1 MNNNTT
7 DSKTIQ
13 DEKPAIKDI
22 VVFDITK
29 IGGEDVNSA
38 DARTLHRA
46 LESKQQF
53 ADWIDAKVVSNPF
66 FVNDIDYVFLRNSMK
81 QTCNTG
87 RGGHNKK
94 DYALTW
100 DTAKKVAMSEQTSK
114 GNQVRNYFLDCEK
127 ERNELIQKNK
137 KTAIKAP
144 TLNRVASDLGAGI
157 KIAKLFG
164 LEGNQALLSAN
175 NMIVKRYQDFGVNPL
190 LESGVELVSAKK
202 IQYFTPTSLGNQNGG
217 ISPNKINQMLEVAG
231 MQVSTRGPKKKLIWK
246 VTEKGKPFCQMIDTG
261 KNHNGAPIMQ
271 IKWDADVLKECAEI
285 TID

>member
-29 IGGEDVNSA
+29 IGGEDVNSV
-38 DARTLHRA
+38 DARTLHEA
-46 LESKQQF
+46 LESRQDF
-53 ADWIDAKVVSNPF
+53 SDWIKAKVIDNHF
-66 FVNDIDYVFLRNSMK
+66 FV
-81 QTCNTG
+81 CNTDFTEIKNRNVTEIKRPG
-87 RGGHNKK
+87 RKRQ

-100 DTAKKVAMSEQTSK
+100 DAAKKVAMSEQTSK
-114 GNQVRNYFLDCEK
+114 GNEVRNYFLDCEK
-127 ERNELIQKNK
+127 ERDEFIRAKPILKN
-137 KTAIKAP
+137 P
-144 TLNRVASDLGAGI
+144 TRSKIASDLAANI

-217 ISPNKINQMLEVAG
+217 VSPNKINQMLEVAG